1 MGMNKFMVEPSPIK
15 RIASYFLDLML
26 SLVIGFVL
34 FATLGQHVIAK
45 GFGAEEA
52 SKNANSFAI
61 SSGLAKPTAD
71 NKGADIFVYDAKNKK
86 EGGKDGYVGYLN
98 CVWHYYTEF
107 LNVAKNPDERVV
119 ARTNNDGKE
128 FTSDD
133 YYRYFFEKC
142 MGFVGD
148 SSNSN
153 PYFVYAKE
161 GDTILLTSKPV
172 LNDEYQAKVDA
183 GDEDALQS
191 LLSYFY
197 NETTTSQTGLYFDAL
212 RDMKGKSY
220 SSTSVQTYYEEQL
233 TRYSYALWGG
243 EVLCLAPIT
252 IIFFLVLPLCLK
264 DGQSLGKLLMKVKV
278 VDSRG
283 FNIST
288 TQKIIRPIIVTVIHL
303 LALIPN
309 ATLGIMIYLAIAIT
323 SFFMM
328 SLGKKRMN
336 LHERI
341 TKTIVVDKKASI
353 IFKDEHEKSLYCE
366 EHHLDENGNPLMKIS
381 EVEGEPRVNLTKEE
395 EQ

>member
-1 MGMNKFMVEPSPIK
+1 MVMNKFMVEPSPIK

-52 SKNANSFAI
+52 SKNANDFAI
-61 SSGLAKPTAD
+61 ASGLAYRSED
-71 NKGADIFVYDAKNKK
+71 GQGADIYVYKAKGEN
-86 EGGKDGYVGYLN
+86 GTKDGYDGYLDS
-98 CVWHYYTEF
+98 VWYYYTEF

-119 ARTNNDGKE
+119 ARTDSDGKE

-161 GDTILLTSKPV
+161 GENILLTSKPV
-172 LNDEYQAKVDA
+172 LSDEYQNKVDA

-191 LLSYFY
+191 LLNYFY

-233 TRYSYALWGG
+233 VCYSYALWGA
-243 EVLCLAPIT
+243 EVLCFAPIT
-252 IIFFLVLPLCLK
+252 LIFFLVLPLCLK

-288 TQKIIRPIIVTVIHL
+288 SQKIIRPIIVTVIHL

-309 ATLGIMIYLAIAIT
+309 ATLGMIIYIAIAVT

-353 IFKDEHEKSLYCE
+353 IFKDEHEKSLYLE
-366 EHHLDENGNPLMKIS
+366 KYNLDENGNPLMKIS
-381 EVEGEPRVNLTKEE
+381 ETEGEPRVNLTKEE

>member
-61 SSGLAKPTAD
+61 SSGLAKPAAD
-71 NKGADIFVYDAKNKK
+71 DKGADIYIYQAKGENGAKN
-86 EGGKDGYVGYLN
+86 GYEGYLN

-119 ARTNNDGKE
+119 ARTNSDGKE

-148 SSNSN
+148 YSKSN
-153 PYFVYAKE
+153 PFFVYAKE
-161 GDTILLTSKPV
+161 GDKILLTSKPV

-183 GDEDALQS
+183 GDETALQS

-264 DGQSLGKLLMKVKV
+264 DGQSLGKFLMKVKV

-353 IFKDEHEKSLYCE
+353 IFKDEHEKSLYLE
-366 EHHLDENGNPLMKIS
+366 KHNLDENGNPLMKIS

>member
-71 NKGADIFVYDAKNKK
+71 NKGADIYIYKAKGEN
-86 EGGKDGYVGYLN
+86 GTKDGYDGYLDS
-98 CVWHYYTEF
+98 VWHYYTEF

-119 ARTNNDGKE
+119 ARTNSDGKE

-161 GDTILLTSKPV
+161 GENILLTSKPV

-183 GDEDALQS
+183 GDEAALQS
-191 LLSYFY
+191 LLAYFY

-278 VDSRG
+278 VDTKG
-283 FNIST
+283 LAIST

-309 ATLGIMIYLAIAIT
+309 ATLGIMVYLAIAIT